1 MRGEIVAVDL
11 ETTGF
16 DPVRD
21 EIIEIGAVRWVNG
34 VLTEEFTTF
43 VDPRREIP
51 PVITQLTGI
60 RDEDVIGAPTVSEAV
75 AQISS
80 FVGKVPWIA
89 HNISFDASFLNK
101 RGALLSN
108 PHIDTF

>member
-51 PVITQLTGI
+51 
-60 RDEDVIGAPTVSEAV
+60 R
-75 AQISS
+75 
-80 FVGKVPWIA
+80 
-89 HNISFDASFLNK
+89 
-101 RGALLSN
+101 LS
-108 PHIDTF
+108 PS